1 MGDEI
6 DDIEFARHMLRLK
19 RDNKKVEEKNRG
31 MKQVKNNQT
40 CSNMSI
46 FPESI
51 VFQFLIRIP
60 ARYIYKNF
68 MPVCKSWKEMF
79 SQRSFAE
86 LNFAESKTEFLLIQA
101 ASSARHMKTKLLEI
115 GKDLECE
122 SCDLGI
128 NRLGQ
133 VRSSCDGFLLINN
146 PGDDKELQVINPTT
160 KICITIPKCPSG
172 CHHKDYGCSSAIG
185 FDSRT
190 KQFKVVHVVTDS
202 YGFEI
207 FNLNGANDESHW
219 KRIPGPWADDVSE
232 RPFNPLNFRW
242 KHPVSINGRILH
254 WYVDSSE
261 YIISMQV
268 NETKFSR
275 TYLPKELIQ
284 RGRYELVE
292 LGGFLSIV
300 YYDSD
305 TRMDVWNLEG
315 ECWFKKH
322 SIMAKSINY
331 ISPKNVKSSSKDETS
346 MPDIGRLVLVDG
358 LCPKNVKSSSKYE
371 ISMPDFG
378 KFVPVAGVRNG
389 EMLILKHKN
398 SNLYV
403 YDMNTRVMKKV
414 SINMKN
420 IGNFIAYKDSLFTI

>member
-1 MGDEI
+1 
-6 DDIEFARHMLRLK
+6 
-19 RDNKKVEEKNRG
+19 
-31 MKQVKNNQT
+31 MKQLKNNQA
-40 CSNMSI
+40 CSNMSN

-60 ARYIYKNF
+60 ARYIYKNC

-79 SQRSFAE
+79 SQISFAE
-86 LNFAESKTEFLLIQA
+86 LNFAESKTELLLIQA

-115 GKDLECE
+115 GKDIECE

-128 NRLGQ
+128 NRL
-133 VRSSCDGFLLINN
+133 
-146 PGDDKELQVINPTT
+146 
-160 KICITIPKCPSG
+160 G

-185 FDSRT
+185 FDSRK

-219 KRIPGPWADDVSE
+219 KQIPGSWADADDVSE
-232 RPFNPLNFRW
+232 RQFNPLNFRW
-242 KHPVSINGRILH
+242 KNPVSINGRIQH

-268 NETKFSR
+268 NEAKFSR
-275 TYLPKELIQ
+275 TNLPEELIQ

-300 YYDSD
+300 HYDSD

-315 ECWFKKH
+315 ECW
-322 SIMAKSINY
+322 Y
-331 ISPKNVKSSSKDETS
+331 
-346 MPDIGRLVLVDG
+346 
-358 LCPKNVKSSSKYE
+358 
-371 ISMPDFG
+371 
-378 KFVPVAGVRNG
+378 
-389 EMLILKHKN
+389 
-398 SNLYV
+398 
-403 YDMNTRVMKKV
+403 
-414 SINMKN
+414 KN
-420 IGNFIAYKDSLFTI
+420 IVSWQSR